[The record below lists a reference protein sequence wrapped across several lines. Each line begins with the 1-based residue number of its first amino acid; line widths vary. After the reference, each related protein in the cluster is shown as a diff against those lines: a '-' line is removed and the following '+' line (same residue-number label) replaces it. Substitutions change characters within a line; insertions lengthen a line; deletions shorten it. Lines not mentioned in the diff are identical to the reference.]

1 MRKPVCRACL
11 CSQGYNVFL
20 ACMFAGSVWEAMLA
34 SLLILQLQLLGVDE
48 CLLVWDVLGWA

>member
-1 MRKPVCRACL
+1 
-11 CSQGYNVFL
+11 
-20 ACMFAGSVWEAMLA
+20 MFAGSVWEAMLA